1 MKKGSLE
8 VFKRQV
14 TYCTNFMEQDNNI
27 TIETALKIFDEF
39 PMNFRNNIDI
49 IREIVSSISREFD
62 LSLTSDNV
70 KCVSDVIFDFALNNE
85 DLTLKTKLYDK
96 ITYSN
101 YKPGDIGFDE
111 FQEWKKTA
119 VKLLKSGVKFTY
131 KYFFKTSIDTM
142 RFVMDLGI
150 DFLEET
156 DHFEE
161 EAILH
166 ILKREDY
173 LEFIDFLSEKGIRI
187 FHGKPDEYDKE
198 WSFSNQLGLRDDG
211 ENDPMS
217 EERMYSSMKHLL
229 EKPEN
234 DINFVPQNILKQL
247 LEITS
252 SVVKDYEKSVKRGEE
267 NLQTKKKILKEYYS
281 NLKKRTKLLNLFDSN
296 IKKRRLPLLRK
307 SIKESFNKKEF
318 VWQDVCSQLNKE
330 GIEYLKKIANELLI
344 VDVEGKNKRELC
356 KLISNEMMDAVESC
370 EDTNLFGDE
379 LNKLPGWRIYKI
391 KSKCYDILDL
401 KNIIDSGETRNP
413 FTREK
418 LPVEDIKQRIKLL
431 INIKGTGTLDSK
443 NFLKDVK
450 ESQIF
455 SMETY
460 LTQQIV
466 KLYSKFPYMLEP
478 TLVSLATD
486 EEINQMIED
495 VFQTDANDVFKVTSQ
510 EIRNLR
516 RLSGTEKKIK
526 FIELLV
532 RLTEYDNKTNLLY
545 LAFLYFSKIK
555 KGQDTT
561 DDLFYSITGYE
572 DEDED
577 ED

>member
-1 MKKGSLE
+1 MKKGSFEDFKKE
-8 VFKRQV
+8 VR
-14 TYCTNFMEQDNNI
+14 YCTNYTERDNI
-27 TIETALKIFDEF
+27 TIETAFKIFDEF

-49 IREIVSSISREFD
+49 IQEIVSDISID
-62 LSLTSDNV
+62 YNLSLTSDHV
-70 KCVSDVIFDFALNNE
+70 KCVSDIILYSAINNE
-85 DLTLKTKLYDK
+85 DLSRKKKLYDK

-101 YKPGDIGFDE
+101 YKPGDIGFDK

-119 VKLLKSGVKFTY
+119 VKILKSGVKFTY
-131 KYFFKTSIDTM
+131 TYFLKTSIDTM

-156 DHFEE
+156 DDFEE
-161 EAILH
+161 EAMMQIDL
-166 ILKREDY
+166 REDY

-187 FHGKPDEYDKE
+187 FHDKQGNPLIP
-198 WSFSNQLGLRDDG
+198 SIDYPLSQQ
-211 ENDPMS
+211 
-217 EERMYSSMKHLL
+217 RMYNIMIHVLNKS
-229 EKPEN
+229 EN
-234 DINFVPQNILKQL
+234 DINYVPQKTLQRL
-247 LEITS
+247 LEIS
-252 SVVKDYEKSVKRGEE
+252 RDD
-267 NLQTKKKILKEYYS
+267 ILKHKESVERENIKYT
-281 NLKKRTKLLNLFDSN
+281 NLVSALTVSHNSKRHFEHELAKEMDFFDLYDSN

-330 GIEYLKKIANELLI
+330 GIEYLKKIADELLI

-413 FTREK
+413 YTREK

-455 SMETY
+455 SKEAY

-478 TLVSLATD
+478 TLVSLAPD
-486 EEINQMIED
+486 EDINQMIED
-495 VFQTDANDVFKVTSQ
+495 LFQSNTNEVFKVTQQ

-516 RLSGTEKKIK
+516 VLSGTEKKIK

-561 DDLFYSITGYE
+561 DDLFLSLTGI
-572 DEDED
+572 
-577 ED
+577 